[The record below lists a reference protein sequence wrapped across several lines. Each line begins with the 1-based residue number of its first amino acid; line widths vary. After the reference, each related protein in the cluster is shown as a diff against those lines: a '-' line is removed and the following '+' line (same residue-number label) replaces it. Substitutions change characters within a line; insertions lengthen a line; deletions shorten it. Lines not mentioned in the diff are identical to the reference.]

1 MMEIL
6 MQGKLSDVLLL
17 LIFDGTPIFWRN
29 SRFQDRLTKIK
40 ITLEKGM
47 RQLVALFLLIL
58 SASLFPGVHAQQT
71 RQPNFIV
78 IMADDLGYGD
88 LGIYGS
94 TLIKTPNLDRMASEG
109 ARLDSFYSSANVC
122 TAARGGLLTGRYPIR
137 LDIVSDV
144 ARPTNDV
151 HLADEELSLAEA
163 LKPLGYQTALFG
175 KWHLGS
181 KLEWSPLTQG
191 FDDYF
196 GVLHSNDMTPFELYR
211 QDQMIESP
219 VNQNTLT
226 ERYTQEAIR
235 FIENN
240 QEEPFFLYM
249 PHSFP
254 HVPLYVSNQFSGQSD
269 AGLYGD
275 VVETIDWSVGQVL
288 ATLERLGL
296 EENTMVIFTSDN
308 GPWFEGSPG
317 PYRDRK
323 GSSWE
328 GGQRVPFIAKWSDTI
343 PGGLVSNEPAM
354 NIDLFPTL
362 VKLAG
367 GDLPSDRPIDG
378 KDILPMLVDGAA
390 SPHEALFLF
399 DKDRIAGVRSGKWKL
414 VVESQY
420 RAAVPSFDNPNSYYG
435 PNGLLFD
442 LDRDPSE
449 TYSYTREYPEV
460 VAQMR
465 EFLTEGQKKLDSTVL
480 ENMWNRPN

>member
-1 MMEIL
+1 MRRL
-6 MQGKLSDVLLL
+6 VKPLLL
-17 LIFDGTPIFWRN
+17 L
-29 SRFQDRLTKIK
+29 
-40 ITLEKGM
+40 
-47 RQLVALFLLIL
+47 VA
-58 SASLFPGVHAQQT
+58 ASLIAGVEAQEAQ
-71 RQPNFIV
+71 QPNFIV

-88 LGIYGS
+88 LGVYGS
-94 TLIKTPNLDRMASEG
+94 QLIKTPNLDRMALEG

-137 LDIVSDV
+137 LDLVSDV

-151 HLADEELSLAEA
+151 HLASEEVSLAEA

-181 KLEWSPLTQG
+181 RMEWSPLTQG
-191 FDDYF
+191 FDEYF
-196 GVLHSNDMTPFELYR
+196 GVLHSNDMTPLELYR
-211 QDQMIESP
+211 QDQMIENP

-226 ERYTQEAIR
+226 QRYTNEAIR
-235 FIENN
+235 FIEEN
-240 QEEPFFLYM
+240 QDDPFFLYM
-249 PHSFP
+249 PHTFP

-275 VVETIDWSVGQVL
+275 VVETIDWSVGEVL
-288 ATLERLGL
+288 ATLKRLDL
-296 EENTMVIFTSDN
+296 EENTIVIFTSDN

-317 PYRDRK
+317 PFRDRK

-328 GGQRVPFIAKWSDTI
+328 GGQRVPFIAKWVGTI

-354 NIDLFPTL
+354 NIDIFPTL

-367 GDLPSDRPIDG
+367 GDLPTDRQIDG
-378 KDILPMLVDGAA
+378 KNILPMLTDGAT
-390 SPHEALFLF
+390 SPHEVLYLF
-399 DKDRIAGVRSGKWKL
+399 DRDRIVGVRSGQWKL

-420 RAAVPSFDNPNSYYG
+420 RASFISVDNPDSYYG

-442 LDRDPSE
+442 VQRDPSE
-449 TYSYTREYPEV
+449 TYSFTREFPEV
-460 VAQMR
+460 VEQMR
-465 EFLTEGQKKLDSTVL
+465 VLLIEGQKEYGSTVL